1 MKNNVL
7 ALLIAVVVLSPG
19 TVPVVCAQ
27 APATLSFQQGGQF
40 SLNVSNTDPNM
51 LFVPGDRITAISSQ
65 QGALTDKRDTSA
77 GGVLFS
83 TVATKAFTLFV
94 ETARGQ
100 AFSVVANP
108 VAGRGQVYR
117 LLSAQAPPRPE
128 ARRWE
133 TSLPYESLLIAL
145 GRSALTGS
153 IPDGYGAVAPLPDG
167 ISVPYGMTAAQDFA
181 WAGDQLRIDRYRLGN
196 NRAYSIAL
204 REQDFWKPGVR
215 AIMFDNGARTLLASG
230 TLGVTVIRGT
240 GEGRDGQ
247 HQ

>member
-7 ALLIAVVVLSPG
+7 ALLLATAVLSPG
-19 TVPVVCAQ
+19 MVPVVCAQ
-27 APATLSFQQGGQF
+27 ALATLSFAQGGQF
-40 SLNVSNTDPNM
+40 SLSVSNTDPNM
-51 LFVPGDRITAISSQ
+51 LFVPGDRITAISAQ
-65 QGALTDKRDTSA
+65 QGALTDKRNTSA

-83 TVATKAFTLFV
+83 TVATKTFTLFV

-100 AFSVVANP
+100 TFSVVANP

-117 LLSAQAPPRPE
+117 LLSAEAPPRKE
-128 ARRWE
+128 AHQWE
-133 TSLPYESLLIAL
+133 TSHPYETLLITL
-145 GRSALTGS
+145 GRSALTGT
-153 IPDGYGAVAPLPDG
+153 IPDGYGAVAPLTDG
-167 ISVPYGMTAAQDFA
+167 IAVPYGMTAAPDFA
-181 WAGDQLRIDRYRLGN
+181 WAGDQLRVDRYLLGN
-196 NRAYSIAL
+196 TRAYSIAL

-215 AIMFDNGARTLLASG
+215 AVMFDNSARTLLASG